1 MEIHASLEWEASER
15 KQIILA
21 CGGLGRKLE
30 DRVTENGRS
39 QVGNSRGTLRWIIS
53 FSKKFIRKLLM
64 LRTKVLRRV
73 RGCEAEWGSTLLG
86 FMVGGEERPPATT
99 PSY

>member
-39 QVGNSRGTLRWIIS
+39 QVGNSRGTLRWIIP

-73 RGCEAEWGSTLLG
+73 RGCEAEWDSILLG